1 MENHSI
7 RFLLHGLV
15 KLPYLGIFNY
25 VQKSHTLLMFI
36 IIPNYTCTKII
47 LLLINYF
54 STQRSLKL
62 GSNF

>member
-47 LLLINYF
+47 LLAIFLH
-54 STQRSLKL
+54 KDH
-62 GSNF
+62 SN